1 MFMDKMRLQTD
12 YQPIKVQAQKAEFY
26 DLSGSA
32 IS

>member
-1 MFMDKMRLQTD
+1 MDKMRLLPD

-26 DLSGSA
+26 DLSGSG